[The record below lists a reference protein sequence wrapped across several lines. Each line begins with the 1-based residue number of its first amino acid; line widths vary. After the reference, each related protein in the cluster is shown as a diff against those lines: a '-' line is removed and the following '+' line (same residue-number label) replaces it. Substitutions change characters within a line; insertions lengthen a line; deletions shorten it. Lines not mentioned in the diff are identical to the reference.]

1 MNTGGKG
8 SLHEGQ
14 IAQMTAA
21 PVPHRVIPVH
31 LEHGGTQLQN
41 VTLDSAR
48 GHSKEESVQF
58 SAWLWMVCEN

>member
-41 VTLDSAR
+41 VTPDSAR
-48 GHSKEESVQF
+48 SKEESVQF
-58 SAWLWMVCEN
+58 PAWLWMVCEN